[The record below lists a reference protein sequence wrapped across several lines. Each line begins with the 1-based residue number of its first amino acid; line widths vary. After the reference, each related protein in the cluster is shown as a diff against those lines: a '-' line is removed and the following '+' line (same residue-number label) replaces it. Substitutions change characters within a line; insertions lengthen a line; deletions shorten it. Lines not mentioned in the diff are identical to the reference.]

1 MVDIGISDHSMVF
14 CILKL
19 KTVKPHP
26 THTHARSLKHYDP
39 NRFVMDLSQLPFDM
53 IFSAEDV
60 EDKLHLFNQL
70 FISTL
75 NNHAP
80 VKHITIKGR
89 TRPFINKDIK
99 QLAFLTM
106 AKIRRFGG
114 TVCPR

>member
-1 MVDIGISDHSMVF
+1 
-14 CILKL
+14 
-19 KTVKPHP
+19 
-26 THTHARSLKHYDP
+26 
-39 NRFVMDLSQLPFDM
+39 MDLSRLPFNM

-89 TRPFINKDIK
+89 PWSFISKDIK
-99 QLAFLTM
+99 LLM
-106 AKIRRFGG
+106 NRKDKIFKVFRATSNTEDWVKYKNLRNSVKFNLRNAESNHVLITLGN
-114 TVCPR
+114 